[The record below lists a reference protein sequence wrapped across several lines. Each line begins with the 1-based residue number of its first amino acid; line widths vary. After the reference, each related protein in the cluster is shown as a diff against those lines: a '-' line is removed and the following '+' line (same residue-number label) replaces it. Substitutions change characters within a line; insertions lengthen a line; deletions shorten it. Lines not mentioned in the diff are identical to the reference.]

1 MLSSAT
7 GTNIIIVLISEL
19 YIVSVK
25 CQVFGYRSVKS
36 SSLRCS
42 NCREVNKKRE
52 RRHATYRQT
61 RRLGVIGWTSAD
73 TLVWNVFGFW
83 LFVYLPLPVVLLA
96 SAAASLLPL
105 GRVLRLAFWTHLVLN
120 AVVKSRAVAA
130 VCGFLNLVSI
140 YFCIHGRS
148 GWRRGG
154 EAGLSTCESLSV
166 TYSRSKTKSLHEV
179 SWYLWG
185 LRGHVNLS
193 SAVSCYKYTDT
204 ITSVSL

>member
-7 GTNIIIVLISEL
+7 GTNIINVLISEL
-19 YIVSVK
+19 YIVSRNCLDLLSLVPYGVQTAEK
-25 CQVFGYRSVKS
+25 WTKRGNVVTPPTDKPDVWVWSAELLLTLWFETSLAFGCLCIFHFLS
-36 SSLRCS
+36 SSWP
-42 NCREVNKKRE
+42 
-52 RRHATYRQT
+52 
-61 RRLGVIGWTSAD
+61 RLQPRYCPWDVCFGWT
-73 TLVWNVFGFW
+73 
-83 LFVYLPLPVVLLA
+83 
-96 SAAASLLPL
+96 
-105 GRVLRLAFWTHLVLN
+105 FWTHLVLN

-166 TYSRSKTKSLHEV
+166 TSQQKQNQIFAWSKLK
-179 SWYLWG
+179 LWG